1 MQVFVYNTLTLDT
14 GDKNIYGKLTSKCD
28 PIQCKSV
35 KKLVSQCSDSVQP
48 VHNISFPLRS
58 DMKYYI
64 GILSIHNMISCRF
77 VKFSIIH

>member
-14 GDKNIYGKLTSKCD
+14 GDKNIYGKPTSKCD
-28 PIQCKSV
+28 PTQCKSV
-35 KKLVSQCSDSVQP
+35 KKFKSQCLDPGQP

-64 GILSIHNMISCRF
+64 GILSIHYMIMKF
-77 VKFSIIH
+77 IKFSIVH